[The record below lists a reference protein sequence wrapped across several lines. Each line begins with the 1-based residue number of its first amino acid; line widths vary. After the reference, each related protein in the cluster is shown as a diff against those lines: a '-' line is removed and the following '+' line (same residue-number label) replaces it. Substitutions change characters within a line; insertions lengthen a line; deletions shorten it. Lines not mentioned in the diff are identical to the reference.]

1 MSQMSFASVDEIV
14 EQIKRGNLVI
24 ITDDE
29 SRENEGDLIF
39 GAQFVTPEKINF
51 MARFGR
57 GLICVPLPSSRI
69 EELGLSDMVEKNQ
82 DDFRTA
88 FTISV
93 DARLGIASG
102 ISAYDRARTVEVLS
116 DRSSTAADLVSPGH
130 VFPLKAKTGGVLV
143 RAGHTEAAV
152 DLARLAG
159 FYPAG
164 VICEIMNEDG
174 TMARGQELLAFA
186 SKHKLKIGTIRA
198 LIEYRRKFDRL
209 IVRESEASIPTKWG
223 DWKIFLYRSLVDG
236 LEHVVLMKGDISAEP
251 ILVRVHSECF
261 TGEVLGSLRCD
272 CKGQMDA
279 ALGTIAEQSRGVFLY
294 MRQEGRGIGLA
305 NKLKAY
311 SLQEQGL
318 DTVEANEKLGF
329 KPDLRDYGIGA
340 QILTDLGV
348 REIRLLTNNPR
359 KIVGLEGYGLKVVE
373 RVPIQIPPHGHNEK
387 YLKAKKEK
395 LGHLF
400 DFNT

>member
-1 MSQMSFASVDEIV
+1 MTYSPIKEIIEEV
-14 EQIKRGNLVI
+14 KQGRMVI

-39 GAQFVTPEKINF
+39 AAQFVSPEKINF
-51 MARFGR
+51 MTRFGR
-57 GLICVPLPSSRI
+57 GLICVPLEEYRI
-69 EELGLSDMVEKNQ
+69 SELGLRDMVEKNQ

-88 FTISV
+88 FTVSV

-102 ISAYDRARTVEVLS
+102 ISAYDRARTVEVLA
-116 DRSSTAADLVSPGH
+116 DPSSKASDLVTPGH
-130 VFPLKAKTGGVLV
+130 IFPLKAKKGGVLV

-152 DLARLAG
+152 DLSRLADL
-159 FYPAG
+159 YPSG

-174 TMARGQELLAFA
+174 TMARAQDLFRFA
-186 SKHKLKIGTIRA
+186 EQHQIKIGTIRS
-198 LIEYRRKFDRL
+198 LIEYRRKFDKL
-209 IVRESEASIPTKWG
+209 IVRESEAVIPTQSG
-223 DWKIFLYRSLVDG
+223 VWKVVLYRSLVDQM
-236 LEHVVLMKGDISAEP
+236 EHIALVQGEISANP
-251 ILVRVHSECF
+251 TYVRVHSECF

-279 ALGTIAEQSRGVFLY
+279 AMEFIAQQGSGVFLY

-311 SLQEQGL
+311 ALQNQGL

-329 KPDLRDYGIGA
+329 KPDLRDYGTGA

-373 RVPIQIPPHGHNEK
+373 RVPIQIPHHEQNEK
-387 YLKAKKEK
+387 YLRAKKEK

-400 DFNT
+400 DL

>member
-39 GAQFVTPEKINF
+39 GAQFVTAEKINF

-159 FYPAG
+159 LYPAG

-186 SKHKLKIGTIRA
+186 SRHTLKIGTIRA

-223 DWKIFLYRSLVDG
+223 DWKILLYRSLVDG

-318 DTVEANEKLGF
+318 DTVEANERLGF

>member
-1 MSQMSFASVDEIV
+1 MTYSPIEDIIEEVKQGRM
-14 EQIKRGNLVI
+14 VI

-39 GAQFVTPEKINF
+39 AAQFVSPEKINF
-51 MARFGR
+51 MTRFGR
-57 GLICVPLPSSRI
+57 GLICVPLEEDRI
-69 EELGLSDMVEKNQ
+69 SELGLRDMVEKNQ

-88 FTISV
+88 FTVSV

-102 ISAYDRARTVEVLS
+102 ISAYDRARTVEVLADPS
-116 DRSSTAADLVSPGH
+116 AKASDLVTPGH
-130 VFPLKAKTGGVLV
+130 IFPLKAKRGGVLV

-152 DLARLAG
+152 DLSRLAG
-159 FYPAG
+159 LYPSG

-174 TMARGQELLAFA
+174 TMARAQDLFRFA
-186 SKHKLKIGTIRA
+186 DHHQIKIGTIRS
-198 LIEYRRKFDRL
+198 LIEYRRKFDKL
-209 IVRESEASIPTKWG
+209 IVRESEAMIPTQSG
-223 DWKIFLYRSLVDG
+223 VWKVVLYRSLVDQM
-236 LEHVVLMKGDISAEP
+236 EHIALVKGEISANP
-251 ILVRVHSECF
+251 TYVRVHSECF

-279 ALGTIAEQSRGVFLY
+279 AMEFIAQQGSGVFLY

-311 SLQEQGL
+311 ALQDQGL

-329 KPDLRDYGIGA
+329 KPDLRDYGTGA

-373 RVPIQIPPHGHNEK
+373 RVPIQIPHHEQNEK
-387 YLKAKKEK
+387 YLRAKKEK

-400 DFNT
+400 DL